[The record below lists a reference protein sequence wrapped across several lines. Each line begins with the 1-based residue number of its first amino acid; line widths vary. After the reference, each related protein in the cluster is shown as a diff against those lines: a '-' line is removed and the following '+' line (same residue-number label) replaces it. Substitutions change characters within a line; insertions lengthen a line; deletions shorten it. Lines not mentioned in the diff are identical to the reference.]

1 MFFYSKGTEPGNEVN
16 IDIVGVEKEVE
27 LVPVFKVSTLN
38 TCTGIIIDSTRR
50 SFTSR

>member
-27 LVPVFKVSTLN
+27 LVPVFKVSTL
-38 TCTGIIIDSTRR
+38 IHVLV
-50 SFTSR
+50 